1 MIVLKRLRKTIH
13 LVKGNVL
20 MLHAYV
26 PDGIQSGSK
35 LSRLTWHLEPTQ
47 LEPTPTQRIGEG
59 MGAALSGAGFCKCQ
73 GREASRSSLSCL
85 QVQSRIHLRSCGTVE
100 AARKVALV

>member
-1 MIVLKRLRKTIH
+1 
-13 LVKGNVL
+13 

-47 LEPTPTQRIGEG
+47 LEPPTPTRKTVKG
-59 MGAALSGAGFCKCQ
+59 MGGALSRAGFCKGQ
-73 GREASRSSLSCL
+73 GRGASRSSLSCL
-85 QVQSRIHLRSCGTVE
+85 QVQSRFHLRSCGSGSQ
-100 AARKVALV
+100 